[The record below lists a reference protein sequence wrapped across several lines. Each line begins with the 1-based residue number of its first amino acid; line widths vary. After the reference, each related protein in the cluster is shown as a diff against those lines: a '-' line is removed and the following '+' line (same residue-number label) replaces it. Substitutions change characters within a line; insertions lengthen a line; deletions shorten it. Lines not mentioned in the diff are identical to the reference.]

1 MTKINSTTISIKGM
15 HCRSCEL
22 LVESHLKDL
31 ENVERVD
38 VNHSSGEARVFYK
51 GERPSDEILTAAIMK
66 SGYEVGKEEKKPFI
80 DLSSENLWL
89 LTGASAIIFA
99 IAMLLRI
106 FGINDINLGRDISEP
121 GLGMVV
127 LIGLVAGI
135 STCMAI
141 VGGIVLSLSA
151 KFAEKHP
158 TASAKERL
166 KPQLAFIV
174 GRIIGYAI
182 LGGFL
187 GLIGSAFKMSS
198 SFNAVL
204 TLIVGALMLF
214 IGLQL
219 TELFPRLKNISF
231 SLPPKLAKSLGFNK
245 KQSGYNHRQAAIVG
259 ALTFFLPC
267 GFTQAMQ
274 VYAISRGG
282 FFEGAII
289 MSLFALGTAPGI
301 FGIGSLAATVKK
313 SGRNLFFR
321 TAGIA
326 IILFAIFNISNSYKL
341 LNTSQISLGAL
352 FKQEEK
358 SPKISVDPNV
368 VIEDGVQIVRM
379 TEYNRGYKPNSF
391 KIKKDVPVRWIINAE
406 APYSCAAALIVPK
419 LKIQKFLEAGENII
433 EFTPTESGPLK
444 FSCSMGMYTGVF
456 NVSE

>member
-1 MTKINSTTISIKGM
+1 MENINSAKISIKGM

-22 LVESHLKDL
+22 LVESNLL
-31 ENVERVD
+31 ELNNIERVE
-38 VNHSSGEARVFYK
+38 VSHSSGEAIVFYK
-51 GERPSDEILTAAIMK
+51 GEKPSDEVLTAAILK
-66 SGYEVGKEEKKPFI
+66 SGYEVGKDGKKSFM
-80 DLSSENLWL
+80 DLSPKNLWL
-89 LTGASAIIFA
+89 LTGASAIIFGVL
-99 IAMLLRI
+99 MLIKILGLDNI
-106 FGINDINLGRDISEP
+106 SLGRDISQP
-121 GLGMVV
+121 GLGMVL

-151 KFAEKHP
+151 KFSEKHP
-158 TASAKERL
+158 NATAQERL
-166 KPQLAFIV
+166 KPQAAFIA
-174 GRIIGYAI
+174 GRVVGYAV
-182 LGGFL
+182 LGGLL
-187 GLIGSAFKMSS
+187 GLLGSAFKMSS
-198 SFNAVL
+198 SLNAIL
-204 TLIVGALMLF
+204 TMLVGALMLF

-219 TELFPRLKNISF
+219 TELFPALKKISF
-231 SLPPKLAKSLGFNK
+231 SLPPKLAKALGLAK
-245 KQSGYNHRQAAIVG
+245 KQDSYNHKQAAIIG

-313 SGRNLFFR
+313 SGRDLFFR

-326 IILFAIFNISNSYKL
+326 IILFGLFNVSNAYRL
-341 LNTSQISLGAL
+341 LSVSDFSGL
-352 FKQEEK
+352 FLKEASSDK
-358 SPKISVDPNV
+358 KIVSSDPNV

-379 TEYNRGYKPNSF
+379 REHNRGYSPNKF
-391 KIKKDVPVRWIINAE
+391 TVKKGVPIKWIINAE
-406 APYSCAAALIVPK
+406 APYSCASALIVPS

-433 EFTPTESGPLK
+433 EFTPDKVGLIK

-456 NVSE
+456 NVVE